1 MVPAGPI
8 SNKLTA
14 LQEDSEVNLWHTTS
28 FGFKVSFLTL
38 AWHLI
43 YLEFCFYDRTS
54 VLPTLNLQVVN
65 YRLKI
70 LFSEGWSL
78 DPLCDSSCKRSSA
91 ALDFFSRG
99 IEPDFGADVPPRPG
113 HSRNSSTCSF
123 DAAPEY
129 PGSSE
134 VDSST
139 KTPSWSNMLEAS
151 STIPD
156 YVSHRWGSE
165 SGSFMARLAN
175 YLHGQLFLS

>member
-1 MVPAGPI
+1 MTHHKLWLQSFI
-8 SNKLTA
+8 SNFGLA
-14 LQEDSEVNLWHTTS
+14 IHLPWILFVWSN
-28 FGFKVSFLTL
+28 FGFK
-38 AWHLI
+38 
-43 YLEFCFYDRTS
+43 
-54 VLPTLNLQVVN
+54 LQVVN
-65 YRLKI
+65 DRLKI

-91 ALDFFSRG
+91 ALDFLSRG